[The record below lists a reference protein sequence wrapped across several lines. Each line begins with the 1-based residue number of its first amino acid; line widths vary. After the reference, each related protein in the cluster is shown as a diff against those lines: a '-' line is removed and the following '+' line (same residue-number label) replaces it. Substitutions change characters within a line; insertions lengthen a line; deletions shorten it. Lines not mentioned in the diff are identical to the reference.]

1 MYKIYYT
8 NEYGEARS
16 YDETSLTEAL
26 TIVEGLRRN
35 SRNSFITMVA
45 QHANQVGLMGVDS
58 VQDGLLPSGEKY
70 TWKMRRT

>member
-16 YDETSLTEAL
+16 VDEISLTEAL

-35 SRNSFITMVA
+35 TDNSFVTMVA
-45 QHANQVGLMGVDS
+45 QHVNQVGQMGVDS
-58 VQDGLLPSGEKY
+58 VVDGLLPNGEKY
-70 TWKMRRT
+70 TWKMRRN